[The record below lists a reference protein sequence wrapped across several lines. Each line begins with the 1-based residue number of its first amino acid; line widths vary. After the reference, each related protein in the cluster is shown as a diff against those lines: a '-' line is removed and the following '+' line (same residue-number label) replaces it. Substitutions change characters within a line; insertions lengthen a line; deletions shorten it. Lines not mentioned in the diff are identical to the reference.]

1 MTNLLN
7 AEKKSLSKTWR
18 AAQSKDYILTEK
30 QVQELFACLKE
41 QLDNSC
47 CDMPMALRSV
57 LSFVGGFTEARRCSS
72 VSTNLSSGASCRV
85 EYKDSM
91 NRMKYEYLMNRDGF
105 SLLCM
110 GFTGQEALEWKLKY
124 IEAFNKMEETIKS
137 GNYLTEEERLKLQLF
152 SKDASEVAYAH
163 NRLVEIATAPL
174 IAENAEMK
182 PKADYHDEVLKKDG
196 LITTTVVA
204 KDLGF
209 SSANKLNKVMN
220 ANHIIFKNQS
230 GTWCPYADYEWLIE
244 ENYADYES
252 YTNEHSKPCLKWTE
266 KGRKW
271 IVENYNKWVMK
282 LVS

>member
-1 MTNLLN
+1 MNEIILKNENGKILVSSREV
-7 AEKKSLSKTWR
+7 AENFDKQNKHINESIKKLMVENSTVKNMFFETT
-18 AAQSKDYILTEK
+18 YI
-30 QVQELFACLKE
+30 
-41 QLDNSC
+41 
-47 CDMPMALRSV
+47 
-57 LSFVGGFTEARRCSS
+57 SS
-72 VSTNLSSGASCRV
+72 RGREEN
-85 EYKDSM
+85 EF
-91 NRMKYEYLMNRDGF
+91 LMDRDGF
-105 SLLCM
+105 SLLVM
-110 GFTGQEALEWKLKY
+110 GFTGKKALEWKLKY
-124 IEAFNKMEETIKS
+124 IDAFNKMEEELKS

-163 NRLVEIATAPL
+163 NRLVELATAPL

-182 PKADYHDEVLKKDG
+182 PKVDYHDEVLKKEG